1 MGVVWGT
8 TGDVFAG
15 ELGHVTVYTVLLSLY
30 SAAAYM
36 CFSGTDGSVGAK
48 L

>member
-1 MGVVWGT
+1 M

-15 ELGHVTVYTVLLSLY
+15 EGSHVTVSTVLSFALSLY

-36 CFSGTDGSVGAK
+36 CFSGTDRSVGAE